1 MKKVLLSEKIDDKG
15 IKLLEDNGF
24 DVHVSAG
31 TDIETMKKEIKDA
44 YAVIMR
50 SSELPAE
57 VIDAGEQL
65 KIISRNGTG
74 INNVDVDEATRRNVL
89 VAKVN
94 GANAF
99 AVAEYVMTTMLMLSR
114 KVLDSNRLIHEKKD
128 QLAEIGSLPGFSTQF
143 SLNGN
148 ELRGKTLAIL
158 GLGKIGQ
165 ELVKLAQ
172 AFGMNVVGYD
182 PYLKNSPIKLYK
194 NLTDIYPVAD
204 FLSINMPLTS
214 ETKNM
219 ITANEM
225 TKMKNSAF
233 IINSARGGIINE
245 KDLANALNSGTIAG
259 AAIDS
264 FNPEPPAPDN
274 PLFTSKNTILT
285 SHMAGT
291 TVEANQALGLGAAQA
306 IIDFQNGKTPEFPVN
321 QEALASKNK

>member
-1 MKKVLLSEKIDDKG
+1 MRKVLLSEKIDEKG
-15 IKLLEDNGF
+15 IQLLKDNGF
-24 DVHVSAG
+24 EVKVSAN
-31 TDIETMKKEIKDA
+31 TDAETMKKEIADA

-57 VIDAGEQL
+57 VIEAGKDL

-74 INNVDVDEATRRNVL
+74 INNVDVDYATKKNIM

-99 AVAEYVMTTMLMLSR
+99 SVAEYVITTMLMLSR
-114 KVLDSNRLIHEKKD
+114 KILPANQLIHDKKEE
-128 QLAEIGSLPGFSTQF
+128 LAADGSLPGFSTKYN
-143 SLNGN
+143 LNGN
-148 ELRGKTLAIL
+148 QLKDKTLAIL

-165 ELVKLAQ
+165 VLVKLAE

-182 PYLKNSPIKLYK
+182 PYIKDSPVKLYDK
-194 NLTDIYPVAD
+194 LEDIYKVAD
-204 FLSINMPLTS
+204 FLSINMPLTP

-219 ITANEM
+219 ITAKELK
-225 TKMKNSAF
+225 TMKKNVF

-245 KDLANALNSGTIAG
+245 SDLADALNNNEIAG
-259 AAIDS
+259 AALDS

-274 PLFTSKNTILT
+274 PLFSSKNTILT
-285 SHMAGT
+285 THLAGT

-306 IIDFQNGKTPEFPVN
+306 IIDFSNGKTPEFPVN
-321 QEALASKNK
+321 AKDLK

>member
-15 IKLLEDNGF
+15 IQLLKDNGF
-24 DVHVSAG
+24 DVQVSAG
-31 TDIETMKKEIKDA
+31 TDVETMKKEIKDA

-57 VIDAGEQL
+57 VIDAGENL

-74 INNVDVDEATRRNVL
+74 INNVDVDEATKKNIL
-89 VAKVN
+89 AAKVN

-114 KVLDSNRLIHEKKD
+114 KVLTSNKLIHEKKD
-128 QLAEIGSLPGFSTQF
+128 ELAEIGSLPGFSTQF
-143 SLNGN
+143 NLNGN

-158 GLGKIGQ
+158 GLGKIGR

-182 PYLKNSPIKLYK
+182 PYLKESPVKLYK
-194 NLTDIYPVAD
+194 NLKDIYPVAD
-204 FLSINMPLTS
+204 FLSINMPLTP

-219 ITANEM
+219 ITADELA
-225 TKMKNSAF
+225 TMKDSAF

-245 KDLANALNSGTIAG
+245 NDLAAALNAGTIAG

-306 IIDFQNGKTPEFPVN
+306 IIDFSNGKVPEFPVN
-321 QEALASKNK
+321 QEILASENK

>member
-15 IKLLEDNGF
+15 IQLLKDNGF

-31 TDIETMKKEIKDA
+31 TDVETMKKEIKDA

-50 SSELPAE
+50 SSQLPAE

-74 INNVDVDEATRRNVL
+74 INNVDVNEATKKNIL

-99 AVAEYVMTTMLMLSR
+99 AVAEYVMTTMLLLSR
-114 KVLDSNRLIHEKKD
+114 KVLTSNKLIHEKKD
-128 QLAEIGSLPGFSTQF
+128 ELAAIGSLPGFSTQF

-182 PYLKNSPIKLYK
+182 PYLKNSPVKLYEK
-194 NLTDIYPVAD
+194 LEDIYPVAD
-204 FLSINMPLTS
+204 FLSINMPLTD

-219 ITANEM
+219 IAE
-225 TKMKNSAF
+225 KQLQSMKKTAF

-245 KDLANALNSGTIAG
+245 HDLAAALNNDVIAG

-291 TVEANQALGLGAAQA
+291 TIEANQALGLGAAQA
-306 IIDFQNGKTPEFPVN
+306 IIDFSNGKVPEFPVN
-321 QEALASKNK
+321 QEILQK

>member
-15 IKLLEDNGF
+15 IQLLKDNGF

-31 TDIETMKKEIKDA
+31 TDVETMKKEIKDA

-50 SSELPAE
+50 SSQLPAE

-74 INNVDVDEATRRNVL
+74 INNVDVNEATKKNIL

-99 AVAEYVMTTMLMLSR
+99 AVAEYVMTTMLLLSR
-114 KVLDSNRLIHEKKD
+114 KILTSNKLIHEKKD
-128 QLAEIGSLPGFSTQF
+128 ELAAIGSLPGFSTQF

-182 PYLKNSPIKLYK
+182 PYLKNSPVKLYEK
-194 NLTDIYPVAD
+194 LEDIYPVAD
-204 FLSINMPLTS
+204 FLSINMPLTD

-219 ITANEM
+219 IAE
-225 TKMKNSAF
+225 KQLQSMKKTAF

-245 KDLANALNSGTIAG
+245 HDLAAALNNDVIAG

-291 TVEANQALGLGAAQA
+291 TIEANQALGLGAAQA
-306 IIDFQNGKTPEFPVN
+306 IIDFSNGKVPEFPVN
-321 QEALASKNK
+321 QEILQK

>member
-1 MKKVLLSEKIDDKG
+1 MKKVLISEKIDDKG
-15 IKLLEDNGF
+15 IQLLKDNGF
-24 DVHVSAG
+24 DVHISAG
-31 TDIETMKKEIKDA
+31 TDIETMKKEIADA

-57 VIDAGEQL
+57 VIDAGKEL

-74 INNVDVDEATRRNVL
+74 INNVDVDEATKKNIL

-99 AVAEYVMTTMLMLSR
+99 AVAEYVITTMLMLSR
-114 KVLDSNRLIHEKKD
+114 NIMASDNLMHSKKTE
-128 QLAEIGSLPGFSTQF
+128 LAEIGSLPGFSTKY

-165 ELVKLAQ
+165 ELVKLAE

-182 PYLKNSPIKLYK
+182 PYIKNSPVKLYDK
-194 NLTDIYPVAD
+194 LEDIYPVAD
-204 FLSINMPLTS
+204 FLSINMPLTP

-219 ITANEM
+219 ISKEQLAT
-225 TKMKNSAF
+225 MKKSAF

-245 KDLANALNSGTIAG
+245 VDLANALNNNNLGG

-274 PLFTSKNTILT
+274 PLFTSKNTIIT
-285 SHMAGT
+285 SHLAGT
-291 TVEANQALGLGAAQA
+291 TIEANQALGLGAAQA
-306 IIDFQNGKTPEFPVN
+306 IIDFSNGKTPQFPVN
-321 QEALASKNK
+321 EQILQKDK

>member
-321 QEALASKNK
+321 QEALASKK

>member
-1 MKKVLLSEKIDDKG
+1 MKKVLISEKIDDKG
-15 IKLLEDNGF
+15 IQLLKDNGF
-24 DVHVSAG
+24 DVHISAG
-31 TDIETMKKEIKDA
+31 TDVETMKKEIADA

-57 VIDAGEQL
+57 VIDAGKEL

-74 INNVDVDEATRRNVL
+74 INNVDVDEATKKNIL

-99 AVAEYVMTTMLMLSR
+99 AVAEYVITTMLMLSR
-114 KVLDSNRLIHEKKD
+114 NMMASDKLMHDKKAD
-128 QLAEIGSLPGFSTQF
+128 LAEIGSLPGFSTQF
-143 SLNGN
+143 NLNGH

-165 ELVKLAQ
+165 ELVKLAE

-182 PYLKNSPIKLYK
+182 PYIKNSPVKLYDK
-194 NLTDIYPVAD
+194 LEDIYPVAD
-204 FLSINMPLTS
+204 FLSINMPLTE

-219 ITANEM
+219 ITKKQLA
-225 TKMKNSAF
+225 TMKKSAF

-245 KDLANALNSGTIAG
+245 NDLADALNNGVIGG

-264 FNPEPPAPDN
+264 FNPEPPAADN
-274 PLFTSKNTILT
+274 PLFTSKNTIIT
-285 SHMAGT
+285 SHFAGT
-291 TVEANQALGLGAAQA
+291 TIEANQALGLGAAQA
-306 IIDFQNGKTPEFPVN
+306 IIDFSNGKTPQFPVN
-321 QEALASKNK
+321 EQILQKDK

>member
-15 IKLLEDNGF
+15 IQLLKDNGF

-57 VIDAGEQL
+57 VIDAGENL

-74 INNVDVDEATRRNVL
+74 INNVDVDEATKKNIL

-99 AVAEYVMTTMLMLSR
+99 SVAEYVITTMLMLSR
-114 KVLDSNRLIHEKKD
+114 KVLDSNQLIHEKKND
-128 QLAEIGSLPGFSTQF
+128 LAAIGSLPGFSTKYA
-143 SLNGN
+143 LNGN

-172 AFGMNVVGYD
+172 AFGMNVIGYD
-182 PYLKNSPIKLYK
+182 PYLKKSPVKLYE
-194 NLTDIYPVAD
+194 NLKDIYPIAD
-204 FLSINMPLTS
+204 FLSINMPLTP

-219 ITANEM
+219 ITAKELV
-225 TKMKNSAF
+225 TMKNSAF

-245 KDLANALNSGTIAG
+245 SDLANALNSGIIAG

-291 TVEANQALGLGAAQA
+291 TIEANQALGLGAAQA
-306 IIDFQNGKTPEFPVN
+306 IIDFSNGKVPEFPVN
-321 QEALASKNK
+321 KEILASENK

>member
-15 IKLLEDNGF
+15 IQLLKDNGF
-24 DVHVSAG
+24 DVHISAG
-31 TDIETMKKEIKDA
+31 TDIETMKKEIKDV

-57 VIDAGEQL
+57 VIDAGENL

-74 INNVDVDEATRRNVL
+74 INNVDVDEATKKNIL

-99 AVAEYVMTTMLMLSR
+99 SVAEYVITTMLMLSR
-114 KVLDSNRLIHEKKD
+114 KVLASNKLIHEKKD
-128 QLAEIGSLPGFSTQF
+128 QLTEIGSLPGFSTQF
-143 SLNGN
+143 NLNGN

-158 GLGKIGQ
+158 GLGKIGR

-182 PYLKNSPIKLYK
+182 PYLKESPVKLYK
-194 NLTDIYPVAD
+194 KLKDIYPVAD
-204 FLSINMPLTS
+204 FLSINMPLTA

-219 ITANEM
+219 ITANELA
-225 TKMKNSAF
+225 TMKDSAF

-245 KDLANALNSGTIAG
+245 NDLAAALNADTIAG
-259 AAIDS
+259 AAVDS
-264 FNPEPPAPDN
+264 FNPEPPTPNN

-291 TVEANQALGLGAAQA
+291 TIEANQALGLGATQA
-306 IIDFQNGKTPEFPVN
+306 IIDFSNGKVPEFPVN
-321 QEALASKNK
+321 QEILASENK

>member
-15 IKLLEDNGF
+15 IQLLKDNGF

-31 TDIETMKKEIKDA
+31 TDVETMKKEIKDA

-50 SSELPAE
+50 SSQLPAE

-74 INNVDVDEATRRNVL
+74 INNVDVNEATKKNIL

-99 AVAEYVMTTMLMLSR
+99 AVAEYVMTTMLLLSR
-114 KVLDSNRLIHEKKD
+114 KVLTSNKLIHEKKD
-128 QLAEIGSLPGFSTQF
+128 ELAAIGSLPGFSTQF

-172 AFGMNVVGYD
+172 VFGMNVVGYD
-182 PYLKNSPIKLYK
+182 PYLKDSPVKLYEK
-194 NLTDIYPVAD
+194 LEDIYPIAD
-204 FLSINMPLTS
+204 FLSINMPLTD

-219 ITANEM
+219 IAE
-225 TKMKNSAF
+225 KQLQSMKKTAF

-245 KDLANALNSGTIAG
+245 DDLADALNNDVIAG

-291 TVEANQALGLGAAQA
+291 TIEANQALGLGAAQA
-306 IIDFQNGKTPEFPVN
+306 IIDFSNGKVPEFPVN
-321 QEALASKNK
+321 QEILQK

>member
-15 IKLLEDNGF
+15 IQLLKDNGF

-31 TDIETMKKEIKDA
+31 TDVETMKKEIKDA

-50 SSELPAE
+50 SSQLPAE

-74 INNVDVDEATRRNVL
+74 INNVDVNEATKKNIL

-99 AVAEYVMTTMLMLSR
+99 AVAEYVMTTMLLLSR
-114 KVLDSNRLIHEKKD
+114 KILTSNKLIHEKKD
-128 QLAEIGSLPGFSTQF
+128 ELAAIGSLPGFSTQF

-182 PYLKNSPIKLYK
+182 PYLKDSPVKLYEK
-194 NLTDIYPVAD
+194 LEDIYPVAD
-204 FLSINMPLTS
+204 FLSINMPLTD

-219 ITANEM
+219 IAE
-225 TKMKNSAF
+225 KQLQSMKKTAF

-245 KDLANALNSGTIAG
+245 HDLAAALNNDVIAG

-291 TVEANQALGLGAAQA
+291 TIEANQALGLGAAQA
-306 IIDFQNGKTPEFPVN
+306 IIDFSNGKVPEFPVN
-321 QEALASKNK
+321 QEILQK

>member
-15 IKLLEDNGF
+15 IQLLKDNGF

-31 TDIETMKKEIKDA
+31 TDVETMKKEIKDA

-50 SSELPAE
+50 SSQLPAE

-74 INNVDVDEATRRNVL
+74 INNVDVNEATKKNIL

-99 AVAEYVMTTMLMLSR
+99 AVAEYVMTTMLLLSR
-114 KVLDSNRLIHEKKD
+114 KVLTSNKLIHEKKD
-128 QLAEIGSLPGFSTQF
+128 ELAAIGSLPGFSTQF

-182 PYLKNSPIKLYK
+182 PYLKDSPVKLYEK
-194 NLTDIYPVAD
+194 LEDIYPVAD
-204 FLSINMPLTS
+204 FLSINMPLTD

-219 ITANEM
+219 IAE
-225 TKMKNSAF
+225 KQLQSMKKTAF

-245 KDLANALNSGTIAG
+245 HDLAAALNNDVIAG

-291 TVEANQALGLGAAQA
+291 TIEANQALGLGAAQA
-306 IIDFQNGKTPEFPVN
+306 IIDFSNGKVPEFPVN
-321 QEALASKNK
+321 QEILQK

>member
-15 IKLLEDNGF
+15 IQLLKDNGF
-24 DVHVSAG
+24 DVRISAG
-31 TDIETMKKEIKDA
+31 TDVETMKKEIADA

-57 VIDAGEQL
+57 VIDAGKEL

-74 INNVDVDEATRRNVL
+74 INNVDVDEATKQKIL

-99 AVAEYVMTTMLMLSR
+99 SVAEYVITTMLMLSR
-114 KVLDSNRLIHEKKD
+114 KIMLSDNLMHDKKD
-128 QLAEIGSLPGFSTQF
+128 ELAAIGSLPGFSTQY

-165 ELVKLAQ
+165 ELVKLAE
-172 AFGMNVVGYD
+172 AFGMTVVGYD
-182 PYLKNSPIKLYK
+182 PYIKNSPVKLYDK
-194 NLTDIYPVAD
+194 LEDIYPVAD
-204 FLSINMPLTS
+204 FLSINMPLTP

-219 ITANEM
+219 ISKEQLAT
-225 TKMKNSAF
+225 MKKSAF

-245 KDLANALNSGTIAG
+245 ADLANALNNDELAG

-274 PLFTSKNTILT
+274 PLFTSKNTVIT
-285 SHMAGT
+285 SHIAGT
-291 TVEANQALGLGAAQA
+291 TLEANQALGLGAAQA
-306 IIDFQNGKTPEFPVN
+306 IIDFSNGKTPQFPVN
-321 QEALASKNK
+321 EQILQKDK